1 MDPSNLSR
9 LKEEQEKVL
18 ASTDEK
24 IEQWQKFKSDYKAL
38 KDRLKTLPD
47 KVTHDVMVPFGSLA
61 FMPGKLVHT
70 NEITVLLGDNWF
82 VERSAKQAAAI
93 VDRRLKSVNTEL
105 EALQKQRSLFEPRI
119 SFTSELQQDADQA
132 KDVFEI
138 KEEFD
143 PVKEEKWKEQHKA
156 NVLKYRKQVKEE
168 LSKGKKTEESTRSQT
183 DEELWSR
190 LDELERIESER
201 KEIERMPDEVVLG
214 RNGSSESGSSGAE
227 SDDEGGDDDDDEEEE
242 IAFWGS
248 EEETHTNKIS
258 FTHTK
263 MEKQV
268 NFSQQSS
275 ENSEDSEPKVDVEE
289 EPLIQSPADIYSKFT
304 LKPKSILKESTS
316 NRHKK
321 SKVNGSQRSQQ
332 KKVTE
337 STASSLNTPFT
348 GTIVEKTVENPPA
361 SVQSPTEA
369 STSDTPSHNEPPK
382 RVSKFKVQSSKTKTN
397 K

>member
-168 LSKGKKTEESTRSQT
+168 LSKGKKTEESTRSRT

-321 SKVNGSQRSQQ
+321 SKVNGSQRLQQ

-337 STASSLNTPFT
+337 STAFT
-348 GTIVEKTVENPPA
+348 GTIVEKTVENPTE

-369 STSDTPSHNEPPK
+369 STSDTSSQNEPPK
-382 RVSKFKVQSSKTKTN
+382 RVSKFKVQRQKLTN
-397 K
+397 S